1 MINKII
7 FAGDLCRGDQSINI
21 TRTYRLFSAI
31 FQKYDAISETYITET
46 NKCSGTINWMDT
58 WLASLRG
65 ECKHDF
71 SSVDLEGAGVVGF
84 ELSDA
89 DRGYLSECGIPWVNL
104 SIHPIRF
111 LDDLCWDVS
120 CSFDYDF
127 SNIITSKSYIS
138 LCADMIMNRHS
149 VSNELPPNKPK
160 SLLIIGQTPFDR
172 SVYYDGSLNS
182 LGDYIDQ
189 LDALT
194 ADHEC
199 VYYRPHP
206 HQSDPKVDALI
217 HDRFRAI
224 IDRSPDFYG
233 FLATKGLVTGCAISS
248 STLFELPYFGIK
260 AVGLLPRPPHF
271 GPAIRHCALIDDQHF
286 WARGFLG
293 RGQVKGLE
301 ALSSATPRGHLR
313 DVFSAWGFMTRERE
327 LDLRLQALET
337 ALPEENTRAKDA
349 DLVARLEA
357 AEAAQLNAEGAIE
370 RLTHEHAARESDLV
384 ARLEAAEA
392 AQLNAEGAIERL
404 THEHAARESD
414 LVARLET
421 KAALVGQLLG
431 QIDSLESS
439 NAALIGSV
447 VDLQAK
453 INASERSHHEK
464 LAMADTQ
471 INALSNINTLVGGE
485 LAAVYASTS
494 WRITRPF
501 RGVSRA
507 ARAIAAPKEALRRT
521 AERGLVWLS
530 GRPRM
535 RRWTVSLLR
544 VLPPLER
551 RLRQFATVRGYGP
564 VQLPPPAQ
572 PIWALDCAPD
582 SLAEWQRLVSG
593 ASRTH
598 KGRRRT

>member
-1 MINKII
+1 M
-7 FAGDLCRGDQSINI
+7 
-21 TRTYRLFSAI
+21 
-31 FQKYDAISETYITET
+31 
-46 NKCSGTINWMDT
+46 
-58 WLASLRG
+58 ASLRG
-65 ECKHDF
+65 QCKHDF
-71 SSVDLEGAGVVGF
+71 SAVDLDSAGIVGF

-89 DRGYLSECGIPWVNL
+89 DRSYLNDRGIPWVNL
-104 SIHPIRF
+104 RIHPIRF
-111 LDDLCWDVS
+111 LDDLCWDIS
-120 CSFDYDF
+120 CSFEYDF
-127 SNIITSKSYIS
+127 SNIICGESYVS
-138 LCADMIMNRHS
+138 LCADMIMNRHG
-149 VSNELPPNKPK
+149 VSNGAPLGKPK
-160 SLLIIGQTPFDR
+160 ALLIIGQTPFDR
-172 SVYYDGSLNS
+172 SVYYDGSFNS

-194 ADHEC
+194 AEHEC

-224 IDRSPDFYG
+224 IDHSHDFYG
-233 FLATKGLVTGCAISS
+233 FLVTNGLVTGCTISS
-248 STLFELPYFGIK
+248 SALFEMPYFGIK
-260 AVGLLPRPPHF
+260 AVGLLPRPPQF
-271 GPAIRHCALIDDQHF
+271 GSPIRHRTLIDDQHF

-293 RGQVKGLE
+293 RGQVTGLE

-313 DVFSAWGFMTRERE
+313 DVFSAWGFMTRERD

-337 ALPEENTRAKDA
+337 AIPKENIRAKDA

-357 AEAAQLNAEGAIE
+357 AEAAQLNAEGEIE
-370 RLTHEHAARESDLV
+370 RLTHEHV
-384 ARLEAAEA
+384 
-392 AQLNAEGAIERL
+392 
-404 THEHAARESD
+404 ARESD

-421 KAALVGQLLG
+421 NAARVGQLLG
-431 QIDSLESS
+431 QIDSLGSS

-453 INASERSHHEK
+453 INASERSHQEK
-464 LAMADTQ
+464 LALADTQ
-471 INALSNINTLVGGE
+471 INALSNINTLVRGE

-494 WRITRPF
+494 WRITRPL

-507 ARAIAAPKEALRRT
+507 ARAIAAPKEALLRT

-535 RRWTVSLLR
+535 RRWTLSLLR